1 MNNKKRDFVFE
12 DKFIEWRLLPTDEL
26 DKYWEDFRKNN
37 PELSYE
43 LDIAIEKFGSL
54 NFDTYTLQEEEKK
67 EILDTIFHKLKK
79 KNHFRTFIQATST
92 IAAIAI
98 IGLFITLFT
107 NTNNNKS
114 STENTI
120 IGQTLPEEDVYIISG
135 ESKTKLSNN
144 SNLELTKDK
153 KALITDSAKRT
164 KEVVLAEA
172 TMNRLVVPYGK
183 RSNITLADGTKV
195 WINSGTQLDFPS
207 EFVGKNR
214 EINVNGEI
222 YIEVKED
229 KKRPFIVTT
238 NKMSVKVYG
247 TAFNVTAYKEEDSNS
262 IVLVEGK
269 VGVKANGNSKESYL
283 QPNEKLDLTVNGM
296 VKKVVDVSEYI
307 SWTRDVLEF
316 EETPISEILKKV
328 GRYYNVRFENSPEI
342 ALNELTCSGKLFLS
356 NSLDSVMT
364 SISALSSTKY
374 KRENNII
381 HIKKRNEPMR

>member
-1 MNNKKRDFVFE
+1 MNNKKRDFIFE
-12 DKFIEWRLLPTDEL
+12 EKFIEWRLLPTDEL
-26 DKYWEDFRKNN
+26 NKYWEDFRKNN

-43 LDIAIEKFGSL
+43 LDIAIEEFGSL

-67 EILDTIFHKLKK
+67 EILDTIFLKLKK

-98 IGLFITLFT
+98 IGLFITLFI

-381 HIKKRNEPMR
+381 HIRKRNEPMR